1 MWTAIL
7 GLVGNIFKPAV
18 DLIDELHTSD
28 EEKLKAK
35 AAMMALENQVT
46 TQILDLQKAEVESAK
61 DIIVAEAKGESWLQR
76 NWRPVLMMLFGVIIA
91 NNYIINPWLSALF
104 DINVVMEVPEH
115 MWSLLKLGVGG
126 YVMGRSAEK
135 GIKIWKGKE

>member
-104 DINVVMEVPEH
+104 DINVVMDVPEH